1 MGKKQAHEVILTIGE
16 REHLLKNTKSGDWSP
31 REVKRAQI
39 LLKADKNN
47 DSKEDLTIAQEL
59 HCCQH
64 TVTKLR
70 KRFVKGRLGVIH
82 DRPRTGRPKIIDG
95 NIEAHVIAIVC
106 SAPPE
111 GRERWTMQLV
121 ADRVVQLTDLE
132 NCSEFA
138 VRQILK
144 KTNLSHGKKKNG
156 KYLPKRMKNLSGE
169 WKKS

>member
-1 MGKKQAHEVILTIGE
+1 MGKKQVHEVILTTQE
-16 REHLLKNTKSGDWSP
+16 RELLIKNTKSGTWLP

-39 LLKADKNN
+39 LLKADKTTEA
-47 DSKEDLTIAQEL
+47 KEDLEIAEEL
-59 HCCQH
+59 HCSPY

-70 KRFVKGRLGVIH
+70 KKFFEERVMAVF
-82 DRPRTGRPKIIDG
+82 DRPRSGRPKIIDG
-95 NIEAHVIAIVC
+95 NVEAHVIAIVC
-106 SAPPE
+106 STPPE

-132 NCSEFA
+132 SCSEFA

-156 KYLPKRMKNLSGE
+156 KYPRKRMKNSYGE

>member
-1 MGKKQAHEVILTIGE
+1 MGKKQVHEIVLTDQE
-16 REHLLKNTKSGDWSP
+16 REYLLKCTKSGDWSP

-47 DSKEDLTIAQEL
+47 DAKVDLKIAEEL
-59 HCCQH
+59 HCCH
-64 TVTKLR
+64 YTVSKLR
-70 KRFVKGRLGVIH
+70 KRFGKNRLEVIH
-82 DRPRTGRPKIIDG
+82 DKSRSGRPKIIDG
-95 NIEAHVIAIVC
+95 NVEAHVIAIVC
-106 SAPPE
+106 STPPE
-111 GRERWTMQLV
+111 GRERWTMRLV

-132 NCSEFA
+132 SCSEFA

-156 KYLPKRMKNLSGE
+156 KYLPKQMKNSSGE